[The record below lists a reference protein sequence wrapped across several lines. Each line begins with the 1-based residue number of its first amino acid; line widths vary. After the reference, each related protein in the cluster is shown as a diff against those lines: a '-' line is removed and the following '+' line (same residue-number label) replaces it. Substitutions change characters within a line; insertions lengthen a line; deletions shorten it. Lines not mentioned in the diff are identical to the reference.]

1 MKRIGINL
9 LLAVQIC
16 MCIIALNY
24 SFIEINQLGD
34 NIDIIES
41 IENKNTIFVMVP
53 REVRMAKKENAV
65 NLNVINTN
73 YELGEASKVS
83 IMTNYGNAS
92 LFLYS
97 DALISNMNI
106 PLSKGN
112 WDSSVRHYNGGVYY
126 TLIINSEKIV
136 YKFGGG
142 KQFILDNYL
151 LYLLYLKY
159 NQHLNNQTIGVY
171 IAGVLADDQK
181 YISLST
187 STNSMLADH
196 LIGQCNKKE
205 NVFFCNKLV
214 MPEYIQNNEFEY
226 YNKIIFMDNNLD
238 IQQFDETVKQLKN
251 QAYIETL
258 EDLLYNSNANI
269 RMYQGYYGPLC
280 ICLCIVSVVGLLSY
294 SMLLSNR
301 NRKYYSNVL
310 LCGGTKR
317 DCVILSFFNVL
328 FINLLSL
335 IMLII
340 ICNFFVL
347 KGVYTFES
355 IKLLNIA
362 ITTVVLLLNTVMSYV
377 MVLITT
383 QSKSLVQLVNK
394 TK

>member
-1 MKRIGINL
+1 MQKLYSIIKLSYSIFLKRIGINL

-126 TLIINSEKIV
+126 PLIINSEKNG
-136 YKFGGG
+136 YKFGDFFVIG
-142 KQFILDNYL
+142 I
-151 LYLLYLKY
+151 
-159 NQHLNNQTIGVY
+159 LNNQTIGVY

-280 ICLCIVSVVGLLSY
+280 VCLCIVSVVGLLSY